1 MALSMEEQRIL
12 AEIEQEL
19 ERSEPVLA
27 ACLTMFSRPG
37 RAGLLRA
44 PGARRRSPLVLG
56 VASVVAL
63 ILLTVLPVVIYA
75 LVALRGAPAGAPR
88 RSSGGLLGAARGAPG
103 DERAPAALRPPR
115 RRSAYDPRQSCSRYC
130 SRPSSVLRAC
140 WNSSL
145 RGSRPRRNRSR

>member
-1 MALSMEEQRIL
+1 MALSMEEERIL

-44 PGARRRSPLVLG
+44 PSPRRRSPRMLA
-56 VASVVAL
+56 VASVAAL

-75 LVALRGAPAGAPR
+75 LVALPAAPRDNPAGRPTASSAPHVVQHPVMSAPR
-88 RSSGGLLGAARGAPG
+88 QR
-103 DERAPAALRPPR
+103 
-115 RRSAYDPRQSCSRYC
+115 
-130 SRPSSVLRAC
+130 
-140 WNSSL
+140 
-145 RGSRPRRNRSR
+145 

>member
-37 RAGLLRA
+37 RAGLLRVPA
-44 PGARRRSPLVLG
+44 ARRRSPRALG

-63 ILLTVLPVVIYA
+63 IVLTVLPVVIYA
-75 LVALRGAPAGAPR
+75 LVALRDAPSGRPAGRPAASSAPHAVHPVM
-88 RSSGGLLGAARGAPG
+88 SAPG
-103 DERAPAALRPPR
+103 QR
-115 RRSAYDPRQSCSRYC
+115 
-130 SRPSSVLRAC
+130 
-140 WNSSL
+140 
-145 RGSRPRRNRSR
+145 

>member
-1 MALSMEEQRIL
+1 MALSMEEERIL

-44 PGARRRSPLVLG
+44 PSPRRRSPRVLA
-56 VASVVAL
+56 VASVAAL

-75 LVALRGAPAGAPR
+75 LVALPAAPRDHPAGRPTASSAPR
-88 RSSGGLLGAARGAPG
+88 AVQHPVM
-103 DERAPAALRPPR
+103 
-115 RRSAYDPRQSCSRYC
+115 SAPRQR
-130 SRPSSVLRAC
+130 
-140 WNSSL
+140 
-145 RGSRPRRNRSR
+145 

>member
-1 MALSMEEQRIL
+1 MALSMEEERIL

-44 PGARRRSPLVLG
+44 PSPRRRSPRVLA
-56 VASVVAL
+56 VASVAAL

-75 LVALRGAPAGAPR
+75 LVALPAAPRDHPAGRPTASSAPHAVLQHPVMSAPR
-88 RSSGGLLGAARGAPG
+88 QR
-103 DERAPAALRPPR
+103 
-115 RRSAYDPRQSCSRYC
+115 
-130 SRPSSVLRAC
+130 
-140 WNSSL
+140 
-145 RGSRPRRNRSR
+145 